1 MIVPTE
7 KSQPEL
13 PPYDEDSTR
22 EFTDSKSGPLR
33 NIHTST
39 YGSPEYRQFSSGLP
53 YAARPLQPDADGV
66 VSESSSL
73 STSFSRPLP
82 GTQPYSSFDPIFL
95 VCRGQY
101 LYKGFLPVPPPS
113 SAIPHPFIT
122 HDVNEGDW
130 LNFLA
135 EIQSAATLT
144 EKDLSRSHLP
154 IISIIP
160 IVNSLSAYGI
170 RKYMK
175 GRKESSVVKV
185 IDFWNHH
192 FFRPRKLEV
201 ILTKGPIKL
210 SGTHDHPIADLH
222 VPETSST
229 RSSLSDRKEGK
240 LKGKE
245 KAGTADDPEDNTYRL
260 FVVSI

>member
-7 KSQPEL
+7 KSQHEL
-13 PPYDEDSTR
+13 PPYDEDSAR
-22 EFTDSKSGPLR
+22 EVTDSKTGRLGD
-33 NIHTST
+33 IHTST
-39 YGSPEYRQFSSGLP
+39 YGSPELLYRQSSSA
-53 YAARPLQPDADGV
+53 YAPRPPQPDSDGAI
-66 VSESSSL
+66 SAPSF
-73 STSFSRPLP
+73 STSFSRPPP
-82 GTQPYSSFDPIFL
+82 GTLPYSSFDPIFL

-101 LYKGFLPVPPPS
+101 LYKGFLSLPPPS
-113 SAIPHPFIT
+113 SAIPHPFTT
-122 HDVNEGDW
+122 HDINEGDW
-130 LNFLA
+130 LDFLA
-135 EIQSAATLT
+135 EIQGAATLT

-160 IVNSLSAYGI
+160 IVNSLTAYGI

-175 GRKESSVVKV
+175 GRKESSVLKV
-185 IDFWNHH
+185 IDVWNHH

-222 VPETSST
+222 IPETSSS
-229 RSSLSDRKEGK
+229 RSSFSDRKEGK
-240 LKGKE
+240 MKGKE
-245 KAGTADDPEDNTYRL
+245 KESTADDPEDNAYRL